1 MPLGQLS
8 GELELD
14 ALGCACLRLR
24 ALPDLQGQVVEDCQ
38 AWRGGGDG
46 EQAHPGGAAPQRGG
60 WWTGTAV
67 GKEDGS
73 AGATLGARNTQCAPA
88 VSLTHVCAV
97 LVLGRQTKL
106 SREGRG
112 KMPRGGNGGA
122 LVIKPVHKTHD

>member
-24 ALPDLQGQVVEDCQ
+24 ALPDLQDLVVQDCQ

-60 WWTGTAV
+60 WWTGTAAV

-112 KMPRGGNGGA
+112 KMPLAMVVRW
-122 LVIKPVHKTHD
+122 